1 MCENS
6 IASNGDFGD
15 VGEGAA
21 VPLLQSRAKSENRR
35 VPTTSTNRESMG
47 SQVTSPAHRTL
58 LEDGCTC
65 MRAGIYMRIYV
76 IYMRVCVPMVS
87 RYIHTVEL

>member
-15 VGEGAA
+15 AGECAA
-21 VPLLQSRAKSENRR
+21 VAMLQSKVKSENRR
-35 VPTTSTNRESMG
+35 VPTTWTDRESMG

-65 MRAGIYMRIYV
+65 VRDIAYICVYM
-76 IYMRVCVPMVS
+76 
-87 RYIHTVEL
+87 